1 MGYGHRDR
9 RLVRLTARPAGAPL
23 ALLAS
28 LYLSQ
33 GLPYGF
39 FVQALPVMLRESGRS
54 LPEIGAASL
63 LALPWGA
70 KALWAPLVDRF
81 GSARFGRRRSW
92 IVPCQLGAAA
102 LMAALGVLPAG
113 DALGA
118 VLAGFLLANLL
129 AATQDIATDALAVT
143 LLPPGLRGIG
153 NGLQVAGYRVGMV
166 IGGGALLAAWPVL
179 GWAGVFFS
187 MAALLAL
194 ATLPVLLVDEPPPPP
209 RAVAAR
215 PPGLVHTLRR
225 PGMARWLGALAA
237 AKAGEAL
244 AGGMV
249 RPFLLDQGL
258 SVAQL
263 GLATGT
269 IGAAAGL
276 AGALLG
282 GVLVGLTGRLPAL
295 IALGLAQALTVGA
308 WAALPGAPVPVLL
321 AAVGLEHL
329 VGGMFTVA
337 LFTRMMD
344 ACRPA
349 SAGTDY
355 TLQASVVV
363 LATGAAAALSGFS
376 AQALGYPGHFALAGL
391 LCLAGLGALPWLA
404 GVPGE
409 RAVTPSA
416 PPE

>member
-1 MGYGHRDR
+1 MTAPRAAAVP
-9 RLVRLTARPAGAPL
+9 LVLLT
-23 ALLAS
+23 S

-33 GLPYGF
+33 GLPFGF
-39 FVQALPVMLRESGRS
+39 FVQALPVMLKESGRS

-70 KALWAPLVDRF
+70 KALWAPLVDRH
-81 GSARFGRRRSW
+81 GSVRFGRRKSW

-102 LMAALGVLPAG
+102 LMAALGLLPPG
-113 DALGA
+113 EALGA
-118 VLAGFLLANLL
+118 VLIGFLLANLL
-129 AATQDIATDALAVT
+129 AATQDIATDALAVA
-143 LLPPGLRGIG
+143 LLPPGRRGLG
-153 NGLQVAGYRVGMV
+153 NGLQVAGYRVGMIV
-166 IGGGALLAAWPVL
+166 GGGALLAAWPIL
-179 GWAGVFFS
+179 GWRGVFFS

-194 ATLPVLLVDEPPPPP
+194 ATVPVLTAAEPAPPPLAGPGAP
-209 RAVAAR
+209 A
-215 PPGLVHTLRR
+215 PGLVEALRR
-225 PGMARWLGALAA
+225 PGMGRWLLALAA

-249 RPFLLDQGL
+249 RPFLLDQGF

-269 IGAAAGL
+269 VGAAAGL

-282 GVLVGLTGRLPAL
+282 GLLVGVTGRIPAL
-295 IALGLAQALTVGA
+295 AGLGLAQALTVGL
-308 WAALPGAPVPVLL
+308 WAALPGAPVALL
-321 AAVGLEHL
+321 TAAVGLEHL

-344 ACRPA
+344 ASRPA
-349 SAGTDY
+349 AAATDY

-363 LATGAAAALSGFS
+363 LATGAASALSGLS
-376 AQALGYPGHFALAGL
+376 AAALGYAGHFALAGL

-404 GVPGE
+404 RVPGE
-409 RAVTPSA
+409 LGRPAVK
-416 PPE
+416 